1 MLRVNVA
8 ELKTRLG
15 RYLQKVRAGET
26 IAVTSHSHAIA
37 RIIPYEEGG
46 RIAIIEPTRP
56 VKELKEV
63 KSAFQLDEVDGVK
76 TLLEDRNRR

>member
-1 MLRVNVA
+1 MIKVNVA

-15 RYLQKVRAGET
+15 GYLQKVRDGET

-46 RIAIIEPTRP
+46 KIAVIEPTRSI
-56 VKELKEV
+56 KELKKV
-63 KSAFQLDEVDGVK
+63 KSDFQLDVVDGVK
-76 TLLEDRNRR
+76 SLLEDRNKR